1 MKKFGIILIGVCL
14 ALSTSCSKDKSDDEP
29 IVPKEKQQPEETQPE
44 VTRSDKTGKFDVEW
58 NCLGMQTT
66 KGKIEADGE
75 YFFLDDFPAETI
87 FSKLID
93 DIRTSVSDTS
103 EVRTHLTDTIGN
115 IFFASD
121 YKYYGTYQVLSHTKE
136 DSCHTIIHC
145 VMNDWDGIAWTITVH
160 HEPPYPDETI
170 FIDSP
175 DMMSISFGIDAD
187 GVPYR
192 IDLISK
198 DKEAYAD
205 FDEATGLWTFN
216 YWFNAFRIINRN
228 TGRQYDMGITYSGYP
243 RRHDKE
249 DTILLEFKATK
260 RTGDAEGRIICY

>member
-1 MKKFGIILIGVCL
+1 MKQFGIILIGVCL

-44 VTRSDKTGKFDVEW
+44 VTKLDKTGKFDVEW

-121 YKYYGTYQVLSHTKE
+121 YNIRFSVIQKRIPVTPS
-136 DSCHTIIHC
+136 S
-145 VMNDWDGIAWTITVH
+145 IA
-160 HEPPYPDETI
+160 
-170 FIDSP
+170 
-175 DMMSISFGIDAD
+175 
-187 GVPYR
+187 
-192 IDLISK
+192 
-198 DKEAYAD
+198 
-205 FDEATGLWTFN
+205 
-216 YWFNAFRIINRN
+216 
-228 TGRQYDMGITYSGYP
+228 
-243 RRHDKE
+243 
-249 DTILLEFKATK
+249 
-260 RTGDAEGRIICY
+260 

>member
-1 MKKFGIILIGVCL
+1 
-14 ALSTSCSKDKSDDEP
+14 
-29 IVPKEKQQPEETQPE
+29 
-44 VTRSDKTGKFDVEW
+44 
-58 NCLGMQTT
+58 
-66 KGKIEADGE
+66 
-75 YFFLDDFPAETI
+75 
-87 FSKLID
+87 
-93 DIRTSVSDTS
+93 
-103 EVRTHLTDTIGN
+103 
-115 IFFASD
+115 
-121 YKYYGTYQVLSHTKE
+121 
-136 DSCHTIIHC
+136 
-145 VMNDWDGIAWTITVH
+145 MNDWDGIAWTITVH

-175 DMMSISFGIDAD
+175 DMMSISFGVDAD

-205 FDEATGLWTFN
+205 FDETTGLWTFN